1 MNLIDSYNLSM
12 TIELWARTGLKNY
25 TAMGAKRATII
36 GNASLTW
43 FGFKLSE
50 GQTYYY
56 EDPSTVSFTGE
67 RAGTARELFPNALHI
82 AIPYHN
88 CVYRTPCLC
97 AQICGYFD

>member
-1 MNLIDSYNLSM
+1 MQVEFTLNNIGRLNFFDMNLIDSYNLSM

-56 EDPSTVSFTGE
+56 EY
-67 RAGTARELFPNALHI
+67 L
-82 AIPYHN
+82 
-88 CVYRTPCLC
+88 
-97 AQICGYFD
+97 